1 VFCYAFL
8 IQLTLWRVALCF
20 SSCRRYDLFS
30 LALSLGTFLS
40 TSPPFCVLR
49 VCIST
54 LESPSRKRASP
65 LDSSKSRR
73 GTITRDN

>member
-49 VCIST
+49 VYIST
-54 LESPSRKRASP
+54 LESPSRKRASHSTAAKVGEVP
-65 LDSSKSRR
+65 
-73 GTITRDN
+73 